1 MTAPAHQN
9 RLTPAGKLLKDG
21 YQTLIAMSLDADVS
35 FWEKT
40 VQPPGLDGGDEIDI
54 TTMHNTT
61 LRTRAPRSLA
71 TMTNMEIT
79 AAYDPRLFEQILAV
93 LNLEQTITV
102 IFPNGDKLSFYGF
115 LKNFEPQEV
124 SEGEQPEANLTIVP
138 TNRDPNTGA
147 EENYVYTELHTGT

>member
-1 MTAPAHQN
+1 MSLSHQS
-9 RLTPAGKLLKDG
+9 RSTPAGKLLKDG
-21 YQTLIAMSLDADVS
+21 YQTLIAMSLDADIS

-54 TTMHNTT
+54 TTMHNDT

-71 TMTNMEIT
+71 TMTNMQST
-79 AAYDPRLFEQILAV
+79 VAYDPRLFDQILAV
-93 LNLEQTITV
+93 LNVEQTFTV

-124 SEGEQPEANLTIVP
+124 SEGEQPEANITIVP
-138 TNRDPNTGA
+138 TNRDPDTGA
-147 EENYVYTELHTGT
+147 ETNYLYTELHTGT